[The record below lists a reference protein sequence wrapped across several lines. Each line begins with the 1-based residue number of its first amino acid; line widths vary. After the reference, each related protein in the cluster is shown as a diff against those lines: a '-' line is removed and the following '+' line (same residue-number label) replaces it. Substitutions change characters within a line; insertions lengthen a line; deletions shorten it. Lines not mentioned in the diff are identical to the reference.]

1 MRTWIWMT
9 ACAAGAITVACGQPT
24 PHGRVFDQMQRAAC
38 SGNADGYFAHV
49 DKPRL
54 TESIAKEGLEKM
66 KLEPN
71 EHVSEESLLAAAKGG
86 AATALEG
93 WRKSIE
99 QDSKESP
106 ICRADVEKNPPPV
119 GSSGKLIVDIPS
131 NGLHELEFEQQGAD
145 WKLVGYRAAS
155 GRAR

>member
-1 MRTWIWMT
+1 MRSWIWT
-9 ACAAGAITVACGQPT
+9 VCAAGAIAAACSEPT
-24 PHGRVFDQMQRAAC
+24 PHGRVFEQMQQAAC

-54 TESIAKEGLEKM
+54 TESIAKEGLERM
-66 KLEPN
+66 KLKPT

-86 AATALEG
+86 ASSALEG

-106 ICRADVEKNPPPV
+106 ICRADVEKNHAPV
-119 GSSGKLIVDIPS
+119 GSSGTLIVDIPR
-131 NGLHELEFEQQGAD
+131 NGLYEFEFEKQAD
-145 WKLVGYRAAS
+145 EWKLVGYRAAPN
-155 GRAR
+155 R